1 MFLISVNLINK
12 KRNFT
17 SPDDQMIENTK
28 LDIVKLIYKDLKN
41 FSRNCVEKNSLFK
54 TFIKF
59 KSKLNREHYV
69 YLEKK
74 YYNIFNTKLGCLN
87 SKLYEDILVGN
98 MSRHLAQFDRL
109 SMSQGIELRVPF
121 LLMKN

>member
-1 MFLISVNLINK
+1 MCGISGIVSQNLNK
-12 KRNFT
+12 EDLFIQVKKI
-17 SPDDQMIENTK
+17 SEN
-28 LDIVKLIYKDLKN
+28 I
-41 FSRNCVEKNSLFK
+41 SS
-54 TFIKF
+54 
-59 KSKLNREHYV
+59 NREHYV

-74 YYNIFNTKLGCLN
+74 YYNIFNTKLSCLN

-121 LLMKN
+121 VNEELITLDMFQI